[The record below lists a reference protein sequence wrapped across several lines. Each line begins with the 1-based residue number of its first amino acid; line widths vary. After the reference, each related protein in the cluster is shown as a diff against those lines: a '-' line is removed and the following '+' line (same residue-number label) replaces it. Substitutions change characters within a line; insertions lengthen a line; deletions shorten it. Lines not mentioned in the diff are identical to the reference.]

1 MSRGKFIIVTGPS
14 AAGKTTVVEA
24 LLKRLPSSAR
34 LVTTTTRAPRPGE
47 IDGRDYH
54 FLSRDDFERRRD
66 AGEFLEWAEN
76 YGRLYGSSGV
86 ELDKLLAVHP
96 LVFGVLDVQGAAAV
110 KQARPDALT
119 VFLDVGSL
127 DEIDRRLG
135 SRPGTTPEDLAKRLA
150 TARRERSLAGTF
162 DRVVVNHDGRLE
174 ETLRTLE
181 GLARPLLLAA
191 GAK

>member
-24 LLKRLPSSAR
+24 LLKRLPSAAR

-54 FLSRDDFERRRD
+54 FLSREDFEHRRD
-66 AGEFLEWAEN
+66 AGEFLEWADN
-76 YGRLYGSSGV
+76 YGKFYGSSGV
-86 ELDKLLAVHP
+86 ELDKLLAAHP
-96 LVFGVLDVQGAAAV
+96 LVFGILDVKGAATV
-110 KQARPDALT
+110 KQARPDSLT

-127 DEIDRRLG
+127 DEISQRLS
-135 SRPGTTPEDLAKRLA
+135 SRPGTSPEDLAKRLA

-162 DRVVVNHDGRLE
+162 DRVVVNRDGRLE
-174 ETLRTLE
+174 DTLKALE
-181 GLARPLLLAA
+181 ALARPLLLAA
-191 GAK
+191 GLK